1 MMMADEDND
10 QVESVTPL
18 SDYQHPRD
26 LAKEALSKW
35 RGAQLL
41 VEKPIKHSRRT
52 ADEVLGT
59 SEHSRVIFTKNA
71 VRYYRQHKVRK
82 NWIWLIPLVV
92 FLLCVI
98 LVAVK
103 THG

>member
-1 MMMADEDND
+1 MMADKDND
-10 QVESVTPL
+10 QIESVTPL
-18 SDYQHPRD
+18 SDYEHPRD

-41 VEKPIKHSRRT
+41 IEKPTKHSKRT
-52 ADEVLGT
+52 PDEILGS

-71 VRYYRQHKVRK
+71 VRYYRQHRVRR
-82 NWIWLIPLVV
+82 NWIWLVPVIV

-103 THG
+103 IYE